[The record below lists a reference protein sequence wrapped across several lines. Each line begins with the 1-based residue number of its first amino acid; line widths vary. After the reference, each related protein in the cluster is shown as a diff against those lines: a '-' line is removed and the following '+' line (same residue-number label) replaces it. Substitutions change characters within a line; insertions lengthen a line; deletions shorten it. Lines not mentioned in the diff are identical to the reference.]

1 MATVGQVVKQLRLS
15 SGLTQEQVEVRT
27 GGLVKRGYLSKLEV
41 GDITLPSREKLH
53 ALAQA
58 LETTVLHILEEAG
71 FINRADQEVEH
82 KIAAFLQAYPE
93 YEVLFQI
100 TERISPEGRR
110 RLLNYA
116 KLIAMEEDL
125 EDLPEEWQL

>member
-1 MATVGQVVKQLRLS
+1 MASFGQVVKQLRLS

-41 GDITLPSREKLH
+41 GDIALPSREKLH

-71 FINRADQEVEH
+71 FINQIDQEVER

-100 TERISPEGRR
+100 TEHISPQGRR